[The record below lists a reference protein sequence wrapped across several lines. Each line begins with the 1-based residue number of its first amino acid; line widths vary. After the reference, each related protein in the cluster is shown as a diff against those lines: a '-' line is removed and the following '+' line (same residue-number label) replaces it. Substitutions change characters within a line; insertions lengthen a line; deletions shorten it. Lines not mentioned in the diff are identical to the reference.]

1 MPKLFS
7 IRPTLTIRGRT
18 FNGIRGWAG
27 KPTHP
32 PLTDFPIVCY
42 VLAAVFDVVS
52 YIAGA
57 GIVTQRGRARLQPWP
72 RCSSSWRGRSCR
84 SGPRSPASGT
94 GGRACRRDSSTGF
107 IGRAEHTQVWRTANW
122 HMTVMLTVTA
132 IVIADIV
139 VRSAQL
145 DDQATGAL
153 VMVLSIVAAGLVAL
167 GAAYG
172 GALVFEYQ
180 FNVQPLK
187 GSTAWNETEED
198 QCPAPSRPRAEAS
211 GPQSLFGAACSSAC
225 GVRKPSRRSVGI
237 RSRSRRIKRSPN
249 NR

>member
-7 IRPTLTIRGRT
+7 IKPALTIRGRK

-42 VLAAVFDVVS
+42 VLAAVFDIVS
-52 YIAGA
+52 FIAGRGSPLSVVAHDFNRAATFVIVA
-57 GIVTQRGRARLQPWP
+57 GAIVSLGTAVTGFWDWWKGLP
-72 RCSSSWRGRSCR
+72 RD
-84 SGPRSPASGT
+84 T
-94 GGRACRRDSSTGF
+94 STGF
-107 IGRAEHTQVWRTANW
+107 IGTAEHTQVWRTANW

-132 IVIADIV
+132 IVIADIAL
-139 VRSAQL
+139 RFAQF
-145 DDQATGAL
+145 DDHETGAV
-153 VMVLSIVAAGLVAL
+153 VMVLSMVAAALVAL

-198 QCPAPSRPRAEAS
+198 QLPGSKPPAS
-211 GPQSLFGAACSSAC
+211 
-225 GVRKPSRRSVGI
+225 
-237 RSRSRRIKRSPN
+237 
-249 NR
+249 

>member
-7 IRPTLTIRGRT
+7 IKPTLTLRGRK
-18 FNGIRGWAG
+18 FNGIRGWSG

-42 VLAAVFDVVS
+42 VLAAVFDVISFVAS
-52 YIAGA
+52 RGDSASEVADFSHDFSRAATFVIVAGA
-57 GIVTQRGRARLQPWP
+57 IVSLATATTGFWDWWKGLP
-72 RCSSSWRGRSCR
+72 RD
-84 SGPRSPASGT
+84 T
-94 GGRACRRDSSTGF
+94 STGF
-107 IGRAEHTQVWRTANW
+107 IGKAEHTQVWRTANW

-132 IVIADIV
+132 IVIADV
-139 VRSAQL
+139 VLRLAQF
-145 DDQATGAL
+145 DDGKTGAV
-153 VMVLSIVAAGLVAL
+153 VMVLSVLAAGLVAL

-198 QCPAPSRPRAEAS
+198 QFPGTKPPAS
-211 GPQSLFGAACSSAC
+211 
-225 GVRKPSRRSVGI
+225 
-237 RSRSRRIKRSPN
+237 
-249 NR
+249 